1 MKLSASVLLFFLA
14 ANLSTAYG
22 QADGWYVELGS
33 GPAFSGDLAQ
43 EGFNLDS
50 FCYPGFICCPDLDG
64 CNTNNPNQQS
74 GYRWNY
80 QIPTD
85 PGFAFRA
92 GAGRE
97 QGSLRIDLNIQY
109 SARNLQQIFSRIAHL
124 DESPAPQ
131 FDPNSGV
138 QVTSVATIGRLRV
151 ASFRINTFLDLL
163 PRDRTFRPYLGMGT
177 GVARAVVTDLY
188 YEERYS
194 CTNQPCS
201 GDLSS
206 YDSLQ
211 DEHLADVVLLASGH
225 AGFEYILTENILAG
239 VRFSY
244 TLLQDFNSQGEY
256 TTHRV
261 ENLTNTTTF
270 SKLNLF
276 AMMATV
282 RYRL

>member
-22 QADGWYVELGS
+22 QVDGWYVELGA

-64 CNTNNPNQQS
+64 CNNNNPNQHS

-131 FDPNSGV
+131 YDPNSGV
-138 QVTSVATIGRLRV
+138 QVTSIATIGRLRV
-151 ASFRINTFLDLL
+151 ASLRINTFLDLL
-163 PRDRTFRPYLGMGT
+163 PRGRTFRPYLGMGT

-194 CTNQPCS
+194 CANQPCS

-211 DEHLADVVLLASGH
+211 DEDLADVVLLASGH
-225 AGFEYILTENILAG
+225 AGFEYTLTEKILAG

-244 TLLQDFNSQGEY
+244 TLLQDFNSQGGY
-256 TTHRV
+256 VTHKV
-261 ENLTNTTTF
+261 ENLANTTTF

>member
-22 QADGWYVELGS
+22 QVDGWYVELGA
-33 GPAFSGDLAQ
+33 GPVFSGDLAQ

-64 CNTNNPNQQS
+64 CDNNNPYQQS

-138 QVTSVATIGRLRV
+138 QVTSIATIGRLRV

-163 PRDRTFRPYLGMGT
+163 PRDRMFRPYLGMGT

-201 GDLSS
+201 GDLSG

-211 DEHLADVVLLASGH
+211 DEDLADVVLLASGH
-225 AGFEYILTENILAG
+225 AGFEYILTEKILAG

-276 AMMATV
+276 AMTATV